1 MQIVL
6 AHVYKK
12 RALND
17 NVGPYEAR
25 VKKVINFI
33 IYIISHYKGSSIC
46 DMIGGMEQEI
56 FFLKFLPF
64 CQLNVE
70 YTRVWK
76 FKVMLHFVGT
86 DMCLCFC
93 FHLNFLLLK
102 FIISNSKRWQFQN
115 KFSVHFTSSYI
126 TPVTT
131 VF

>member
-6 AHVYKK
+6 AHVVYKK

-70 YTRVWK
+70 YTRV
-76 FKVMLHFVGT
+76 
-86 DMCLCFC
+86 
-93 FHLNFLLLK
+93 
-102 FIISNSKRWQFQN
+102 
-115 KFSVHFTSSYI
+115 
-126 TPVTT
+126 
-131 VF
+131 

>member
-33 IYIISHYKGSSIC
+33 IYIISHYKGSSIY

-56 FFLKFLPF
+56 FFWNSCLSASWMWNIQECENLK
-64 CQLNVE
+64 
-70 YTRVWK
+70 
-76 FKVMLHFVGT
+76 
-86 DMCLCFC
+86 
-93 FHLNFLLLK
+93 
-102 FIISNSKRWQFQN
+102 
-115 KFSVHFTSSYI
+115 
-126 TPVTT
+126 
-131 VF
+131 

>member
-56 FFLKFLPF
+56 FFWNSCLSASWMWNILECENLK
-64 CQLNVE
+64 
-70 YTRVWK
+70 
-76 FKVMLHFVGT
+76 
-86 DMCLCFC
+86 
-93 FHLNFLLLK
+93 
-102 FIISNSKRWQFQN
+102 
-115 KFSVHFTSSYI
+115 
-126 TPVTT
+126 
-131 VF
+131 

>member
-56 FFLKFLPF
+56 FFFEILAFLP
-64 CQLNVE
+64 VE
-70 YTRVWK
+70 CGIYK
-76 FKVMLHFVGT
+76 
-86 DMCLCFC
+86 
-93 FHLNFLLLK
+93 
-102 FIISNSKRWQFQN
+102 
-115 KFSVHFTSSYI
+115 SVKI
-126 TPVTT
+126 
-131 VF
+131 